1 MKDIFD
7 ISNRVET
14 LRRAVSQAVLRIN
27 PEIITQIKNESSE
40 TALIESA
47 KIAAIL
53 AAKKTWE
60 LIPSSH
66 FSQLEN
72 VKVELSLRNEVIEI
86 VVELQGVCKSDLE
99 IESLT
104 AVSIAAL
111 TVYDMLRSSE
121 DSVMIESIRLLR
133 KSDEILGISEKVT
146 RKLKTAVLIINVSEQ
161 HLEKDKQTEKFTI
174 DALTK
179 KDVDIVESK
188 IMPSTQHEIEDTI
201 KQFCDEKN
209 IDLIITCGGI
219 GLGPEDILP
228 EVTMK
233 LIEKKIDG
241 ISEILR
247 FYGQRTSPLVSFSRG
262 IAGVRGHS
270 LIINLPGNIREISE
284 SLDLL
289 FPRILYVSKMIK

>member
-1 MKDIFD
+1 MKDFLD
-7 ISNRVET
+7 VSNKGET
-14 LRRAVSQAVLRIN
+14 LRRATSQAVLRIN
-27 PEIITQIKNESSE
+27 PEIIKQIKNESSE
-40 TALIESA
+40 IALSESA
-47 KIAAIL
+47 KIAATL

-60 LIPSSH
+60 LIPSSNL
-66 FSQLEN
+66 SQLDN
-72 VKVELSLRNEVIEI
+72 VKVELSVRNEVIEI

-111 TVYDMLRSSE
+111 SVYDMLRSSE
-121 DSVMIESIRLLR
+121 GSVMIESIRLLR
-133 KSDEILGISEKVT
+133 KSDEILEISEKVA
-146 RKLKTAVLIINVSEQ
+146 RKIKTAVLFINVSE
-161 HLEKDKQTEKFTI
+161 HLLEKDKQAEKFTI

-179 KDVDIVESK
+179 KNADIVESK
-188 IMPSTQHEIEDTI
+188 IISNTQNEIEYNI

-209 IDLIITCGGI
+209 VDLLITFGGI
-219 GLGPEDILP
+219 GITSEDIVP

-247 FYGQRTSPLVSFSRG
+247 FYGQKKSPLVAFSRG
-262 IAGVRGHS
+262 VAGIRGSS

>member
-1 MKDIFD
+1 
-7 ISNRVET
+7 
-14 LRRAVSQAVLRIN
+14 
-27 PEIITQIKNESSE
+27 
-40 TALIESA
+40 
-47 KIAAIL
+47 
-53 AAKKTWE
+53 
-60 LIPSSH
+60 
-66 FSQLEN
+66 
-72 VKVELSLRNEVIEI
+72 
-86 VVELQGVCKSDLE
+86 
-99 IESLT
+99 
-104 AVSIAAL
+104 
-111 TVYDMLRSSE
+111 
-121 DSVMIESIRLLR
+121 
-133 KSDEILGISEKVT
+133 
-146 RKLKTAVLIINVSEQ
+146 
-161 HLEKDKQTEKFTI
+161 
-174 DALTK
+174 
-179 KDVDIVESK
+179 
-188 IMPSTQHEIEDTI
+188 MPSTQHEIEDTI

>member
-53 AAKKTWE
+53 AAKKTWK

-289 FPRILYVSKMIK
+289 FPRILYWSKMIK

>member
-1 MKDIFD
+1 MKDVLD
-7 ISNRVET
+7 VSNKGET
-14 LRRAVSQAVLRIN
+14 LRRATSQAVLRIN
-27 PEIITQIKNESSE
+27 PEIIKQIKNESSE
-40 TALIESA
+40 IALSESA
-47 KIAAIL
+47 KIAATL

-60 LIPSSH
+60 LIPSSNL
-66 FSQLEN
+66 SQLDN
-72 VKVELSLRNEVIEI
+72 VKVELSVRNEVIEI

-111 TVYDMLRSSE
+111 SVYDMLRSSE
-121 DSVMIESIRLLR
+121 GSVMIESIRLLR
-133 KSDEILGISEKVT
+133 KSDEILEISEKIA
-146 RKLKTAVLIINVSEQ
+146 RKIKTAVLFINVSE
-161 HLEKDKQTEKFTI
+161 HLLEKDKQAEKFTI
-174 DALTK
+174 DVLTK
-179 KDVDIVESK
+179 KNVDIVESK
-188 IMPSTQHEIEDTI
+188 IISNTQNEIEYNI

-209 IDLIITCGGI
+209 VDLLITFGGI
-219 GLGPEDILP
+219 GITSEDIVP

-247 FYGQRTSPLVSFSRG
+247 FYGQKKSPLVAFSRG
-262 IAGVRGHS
+262 VAGIRGSS

>member
-1 MKDIFD
+1 MKDFLD
-7 ISNRVET
+7 VSNRGET
-14 LRRAVSQAVLRIN
+14 LRRATSQAVLRIN
-27 PEIITQIKNESSE
+27 PEIIKQIKNESSE
-40 TALIESA
+40 VALSESA
-47 KIAAIL
+47 KIAATL

-66 FSQLEN
+66 LSQLEN
-72 VKVELSLRNEVIEI
+72 VKVDLSVRNEVIEI
-86 VVELQGVCKSDLE
+86 VVELQGICKSDLE

-121 DSVMIESIRLLR
+121 GSVMIESIRLLR
-133 KSDEILGISEKVT
+133 KSDEILEISEKIA
-146 RKLKTAVLIINVSEQ
+146 RKLKTAIIFINVSEH
-161 HLEKDKQTEKFTI
+161 HLEKDKQAEKFII
-174 DALTK
+174 DALSTK
-179 KDVDIVESK
+179 NADVVESK
-188 IMPSTQHEIEDTI
+188 IISNTQKEIEDNI

-209 IDLIITCGGI
+209 LDLIITCGGI
-219 GLGPEDILP
+219 GITPEDIVP
-228 EVTMK
+228 EVTTK

-247 FYGQRTSPLVSFSRG
+247 FYGQKTSPLVAFSRG
-262 IAGVRGHS
+262 VAGIRKSS

-289 FPRILYVSKMIK
+289 FPRILYVSKMLK

>member
-1 MKDIFD
+1 MKDVLD
-7 ISNRVET
+7 VSNKGET
-14 LRRAVSQAVLRIN
+14 LRRATSQAVLRIN
-27 PEIITQIKNESSE
+27 PEIIKQIKNESSE
-40 TALIESA
+40 IALSESA
-47 KIAAIL
+47 KIAATL

-60 LIPSSH
+60 LIPSSNL
-66 FSQLEN
+66 SQFDN
-72 VKVELSLRNEVIEI
+72 VKVELSVRNEVIEI

-111 TVYDMLRSSE
+111 SVYDMLRSSE
-121 DSVMIESIRLLR
+121 GSVMIESIRLLR
-133 KSDEILGISEKVT
+133 KSDEILELSEKVA
-146 RKLKTAVLIINVSEQ
+146 RKIKTAVLFINVSE
-161 HLEKDKQTEKFTI
+161 HLLEKDKQAEKFTI

-179 KDVDIVESK
+179 KNADIVESK
-188 IMPSTQHEIEDTI
+188 IISNTQNEIEYNI

-209 IDLIITCGGI
+209 VDLLITFGGI
-219 GLGPEDILP
+219 GITSEDIVP

-247 FYGQRTSPLVSFSRG
+247 FYGQKKSPLVAFSRG
-262 IAGVRGHS
+262 VAGIRGSS